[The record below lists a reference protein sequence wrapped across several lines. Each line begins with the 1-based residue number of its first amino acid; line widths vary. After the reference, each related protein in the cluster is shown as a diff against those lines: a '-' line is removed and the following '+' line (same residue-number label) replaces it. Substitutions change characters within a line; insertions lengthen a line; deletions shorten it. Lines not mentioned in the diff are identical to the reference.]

1 MPRHKRGTLVRVRTE
16 EEVGEEQYG
25 ENSTK
30 EMVEQHGWLYT
41 VVRFLPAHHGE
52 NENSIDAYECKS
64 LATGELIQLFPEEIT
79 TKELKHDRQE
89 DESRNPVTPL

>member
-16 EEVGEEQYG
+16 EEVGEYKFDINNTREA
-25 ENSTK
+25 
-30 EMVEQHGWLYT
+30 VDDHGWLYT

-52 NENSIDAYECKS
+52 NEHEHDAYECKS